1 MINSYSVK
9 CNLIEI
15 QYCKEKV
22 IKTVRMAR
30 CVGYSGEGDTIT
42 FHFPARGGAM
52 MVFLELEDFLDNL
65 SIETSPSFIDKN
77 NLKGVFKYD

>member
-1 MINSYSVK
+1 MVQSYMVK

-15 QYCKEKV
+15 QKCKEQV
-22 IKTVRMAR
+22 VSLARMSR
-30 CVGYSGEGDTIT
+30 CVGFSGEGDIIT
-42 FHFPARGGAM
+42 FHFPSRGGAM
-52 MVFLELEDFLDNL
+52 MVFLELEDFLDNV